1 MFKRAAVFITLTV
14 FLSAGV
20 IRADIMPSFSNVPAG
35 WSLDRYAPAS
45 FTNVGAFQGRN
56 DVLGIQISSAGDL
69 ANRPGGYQYT
79 FYNTQ
84 GMGHA
89 VTGGAGSELD
99 ADLYIPRSWS
109 DETAG
114 TVRSDMW
121 GVMVNSGG
129 AVTDYPII
137 GFTNYGGTGRYRVW
151 DEIIGWVDVATPV
164 AYDAWS
170 SFAIRYDGTNM
181 LYLIGGVQVYS
192 YKEDTTTAG
201 FGSTIMQ
208 AYNFADPSIGTT
220 HPVNYTAHWA
230 NTAAVPEP
238 TSVLLLGTV
247 LAGVGALTR
256 KLRKRV

>member
-1 MFKRAAVFITLTV
+1 MFWEFRSPPQEIWRTGRVRINIRSTTRREWVTRLRAA
-14 FLSAGV
+14 
-20 IRADIMPSFSNVPAG
+20 PVPN
-35 WSLDRYAPAS
+35 W
-45 FTNVGAFQGRN
+45 T
-56 DVLGIQISSAGDL
+56 
-69 ANRPGGYQYT
+69 
-79 FYNTQ
+79 
-84 GMGHA
+84 
-89 VTGGAGSELD
+89 
-99 ADLYIPRSWS
+99 DLYIPRSWS

-121 GVMVNSGG
+121 GVMVDSGG

-137 GFTNYGGTGRYRVW
+137 GFTNYGRTGRYRVW
-151 DEIIGWVDVATPV
+151 DESIGWVDLATSV

-181 LYLIGGVQVYS
+181 LYSIGGVQVYS
-192 YKEDTTTAG
+192 YKENTTTAG

-220 HPVNYTAHWA
+220 NPVNYTAHWA